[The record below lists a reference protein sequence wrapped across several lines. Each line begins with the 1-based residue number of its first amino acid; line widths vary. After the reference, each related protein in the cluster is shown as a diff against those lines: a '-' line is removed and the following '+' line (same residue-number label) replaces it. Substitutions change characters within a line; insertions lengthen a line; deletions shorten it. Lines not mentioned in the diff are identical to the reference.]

1 MHQIEAVSKDDVVRR
16 CLRHQTKVASH
27 TETPLGVSK
36 WLERNSPHKNL
47 ACPWVG
53 DKGSVC
59 PLPKGKV

>member
-16 CLRHQTKVASH
+16 CRRHRTKVASH
-27 TETPLGVSK
+27 TVVPLGTAK

-53 DKGSVC
+53 DKGCVC